1 MCRLLLSGLFGELEL
16 RNQMEMVV
24 IRGFAQ
30 FDAAA
35 SLQRVVCPVLLH
47 LLDLL
52 LVPYFFARCL
62 CLVTPSYYVRTLML
76 RYCFHVYIATLGL
89 GHVGYHVIVA
99 IVKLHNEVRDS
110 KYLIGT
116 KLTNR
121 V

>member
-1 MCRLLLSGLFGELEL
+1 MELVL
-16 RNQMEMVV
+16 

-30 FDAAA
+30 FDAAL
-35 SLQRVVCPVLLH
+35 SLQRVVYPVLLR

-62 CLVTPSYYVRTLML
+62 CLVTPSYYLRTIIL
-76 RYCFHVYIATLGL
+76 RYCFHVYIAALVFM
-89 GHVGYHVIVA
+89 HAGYHVIGAV
-99 IVKLHNEVRDS
+99 IKLHNEVRDS

-121 V
+121 M

>member
-1 MCRLLLSGLFGELEL
+1 
-16 RNQMEMVV
+16 MEMVV

-35 SLQRVVCPVLLH
+35 SLQRVVYPILLH

-52 LVPYFFARCL
+52 LVPYFVARCL
-62 CLVTPSYYVRTLML
+62 CLVTPSYYLRTVML

-89 GHVGYHVIVA
+89 GHVGYHVVAA